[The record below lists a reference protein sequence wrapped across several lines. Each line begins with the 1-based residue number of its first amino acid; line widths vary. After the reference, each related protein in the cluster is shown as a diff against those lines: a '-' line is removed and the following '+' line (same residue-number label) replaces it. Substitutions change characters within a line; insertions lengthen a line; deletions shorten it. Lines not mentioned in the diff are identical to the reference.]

1 MKPEM
6 VQKGSMLAHVGSL
19 WDHFEAGGAPWASLG
34 GLGGQGGEKERR
46 SEELPPQSPPKME
59 PKMDQN
65 PPKTYFVVFFL
76 VFWGSFSRVGF
87 GSEKGIQK
95 GGSKP

>member
-1 MKPEM
+1 
-6 VQKGSMLAHVGSL
+6 L
-19 WDHFEAGGAPWASLG
+19 GARVVKKR
-34 GLGGQGGEKERR
+34 EKVRNF
-46 SEELPPQSPPKME
+46 PPKAPPKME

-65 PPKTYFVVFFL
+65 PQKTYFVVFFL

-87 GSEKGIQK
+87 GSEKGVQK